1 MPQPPKLSAPAAVV
15 VISPFGNHAIGALI
29 TGSDA
34 QAVLSSEQA
43 LRVVRV
49 TPPKEA

>member
-1 MPQPPKLSAPAAVV
+1 MPQPSKPPAPVAVV
-15 VISPFGNHAIGALI
+15 VISSFGPYAVGALI
-29 TGSDA
+29 TGPDA

-49 TPPKEA
+49 APPKEA